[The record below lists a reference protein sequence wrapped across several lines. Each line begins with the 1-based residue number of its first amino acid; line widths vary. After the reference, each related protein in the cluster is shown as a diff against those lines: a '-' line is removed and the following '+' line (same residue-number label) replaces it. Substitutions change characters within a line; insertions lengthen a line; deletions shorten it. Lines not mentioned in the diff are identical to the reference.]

1 MSAPLHILIV
11 DDEPLAV
18 AVIGDFLARKGHR
31 ITVAHSGQEALESH
45 AHDPADLVIT
55 DIRMPGGDGHMLIA
69 KLREADAKL
78 PIIVVTGQIE
88 LGVAGFGQDPP
99 VLKKPVD
106 LRKLVAMIDRLPPAA
121 TKAAYER

>member
-18 AVIGDFLARKGHR
+18 TVIGDFLARKGHR
-31 ITVAHSGQEALESH
+31 TTVAHSGNEAIACHER
-45 AHDPADLVIT
+45 DRADLVIT

-69 KLREADAKL
+69 NLRQIDEKL

-88 LGVAGFGQDPP
+88 LGANGLEQDPP

-106 LRKLVAMIDRLPPAA
+106 LRTLVTMIDRIVGRRA
-121 TKAAYER
+121 

>member
-1 MSAPLHILIV
+1 MNAGLHILIV

-18 AVIGDFLARKGHR
+18 TVIGDFLTRKGHR
-31 ITVAHSGQEALESH
+31 TTVAHSGQEALACH

-69 KLREADAKL
+69 NLRQIDEKL

-88 LGVAGFGQDPP
+88 LGANGMEQDPP
-99 VLKKPVD
+99 VLKKPID
-106 LRKLVAMIDRLPPAA
+106 LRTLVTMIDRMIGRR
-121 TKAAYER
+121 T

>member
-1 MSAPLHILIV
+1 MSTQLHILIV

-18 AVIGDFLARKGHR
+18 TVIGDFLARKGHR
-31 ITVAHSGQEALESH
+31 TTVAHSGQQALERH
-45 AHDPADLVIT
+45 ARDPADLVIT

-69 KLREADAKL
+69 NLRQIDETL

-88 LGVAGFGQDPP
+88 LGANGMEQDLP

-106 LRKLVAMIDRLPPAA
+106 LRVLVTMIDRMIARRA
-121 TKAAYER
+121 SAYER